1 MKAGVG
7 IGSVYYFPTGYFIA
21 SGTGED
27 RSKVFERNPVE
38 LGDTSGS
45 IVRDGKSL
53 NLGTVVSILKI
64 NIVISVS

>member
-27 RSKVFERNPVE
+27 LSNVFERNPVE

-45 IVRDGKSL
+45 IVRDGEFGR
-53 NLGTVVSILKI
+53 NA
-64 NIVISVS
+64 

>member
-1 MKAGVG
+1 
-7 IGSVYYFPTGYFIA
+7 
-21 SGTGED
+21 
-27 RSKVFERNPVE
+27 VE